1 MDKFAGGHAILVY
14 TWDDVVIRS
23 SGLTDKAVN
32 WVAIDQENCL
42 SVKSIN
48 GHAADVMRA
57 IGMWPDRDDDEL
69 SEVEVGRCAD

>member
-1 MDKFAGGHAILVY
+1 MV
-14 TWDDVVIRS
+14 
-23 SGLTDKAVN
+23 
-32 WVAIDQENCL
+32 IDQENCL
-42 SVKSIN
+42 KVEGID